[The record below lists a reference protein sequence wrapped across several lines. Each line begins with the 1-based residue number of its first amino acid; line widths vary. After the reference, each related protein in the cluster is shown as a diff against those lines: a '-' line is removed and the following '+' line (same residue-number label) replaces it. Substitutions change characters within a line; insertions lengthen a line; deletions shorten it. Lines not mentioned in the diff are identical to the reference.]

1 MARHSSMLPSETLAN
16 RVVTRTQGEGVTT
29 VDQRV
34 QVLEEVRVWILL
46 KAEPMGALMD

>member
-1 MARHSSMLPSETLAN
+1 MA
-16 RVVTRTQGEGVTT
+16 T

-46 KAEPMGALMD
+46 KTEPMEVLMD

>member
-1 MARHSSMLPSETLAN
+1 MA
-16 RVVTRTQGEGVTT
+16 T

-46 KAEPMGALMD
+46 KAEPMEVLMD